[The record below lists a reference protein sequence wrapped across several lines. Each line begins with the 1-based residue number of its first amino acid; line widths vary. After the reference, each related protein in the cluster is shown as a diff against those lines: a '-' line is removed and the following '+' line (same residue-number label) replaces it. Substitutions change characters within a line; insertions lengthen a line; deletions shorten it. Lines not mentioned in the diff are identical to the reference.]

1 MRNKKCAE
9 CKHYYDK
16 KGWETGYCLICG
28 DNLSNFK
35 PKNSADANTI
45 PPKNVQDHMILCNQL
60 NLIYEAKNKDYGNSF
75 GKSFGEY
82 GLTMAC
88 IRLEDKLN
96 RFKSLSKSKEIQ
108 VKDESIIDTL
118 IDLANY
124 SIMTVMELQKEM
136 EEIK

>member
-1 MRNKKCAE
+1 MKDKKCAE
-9 CKHYYDK
+9 CNHHYDK
-16 KGWETGYCLICG
+16 EGYVTGYCLVCG

-35 PKNSADANTI
+35 PKKSVEVNTM
-45 PPKNVQDHMILCNQL
+45 PQKNVQDHMILCNKL

-75 GKSFGEY
+75 GKSYAEY

-88 IRLEDKLN
+88 IRLDDKLS
-96 RFKSLSKSKEIQ
+96 RLKSLNKSKEIR

-124 SIMTVMELQKEM
+124 SIMTVMELQKEG

>member
-1 MRNKKCAE
+1 MKDKKCAE

-16 KGWETGYCLICG
+16 EGWVTGYCLLCG

-35 PKNSADANTI
+35 PKDSVEVNTK
-45 PPKNVQDHMILCNQL
+45 PPKNVQDHMILCNKL

-75 GKSFGEY
+75 GKSYAEY

-88 IRLEDKLN
+88 IRLDDKLS
-96 RFKSLSKSKEIQ
+96 RLKSLNKSKEIQ

-124 SIMTVMELQKEM
+124 SIMTVMELKKEG